1 VRLAVGGAAA
11 DLRAGWRPA
20 SWAWLTLAVAA
31 FAAPP
36 VMGATRT
43 GDVAS
48 WLCSVLAAVGLNA
61 AVGLGGIPV
70 LSQGAFMAVGAF
82 AVGRLTGASG
92 WDPASATVVGIAL
105 SLAAGAV
112 VGVVAT
118 RLRPAFVAVAT
129 WLVAW
134 LVGLALTSFPSLS
147 GGAQGLVVGNA
158 PFRFAGIGP
167 TVAMTPTILYETALA
182 LVVVALLAY
191 RTVARN
197 RPGLG
202 LAALRQGPAAA
213 AALGVPGARLEWGA
227 VVAAAGVAG
236 AAGALAVQVAGV
248 ADPASFGPLRSVEL
262 FVAVL
267 LGGAGTTLGPM
278 AGAAVLAALP
288 RISATLG
295 NAAGVERE
303 RFEPVVAAVLLLA
316 ALLLLG
322 RGGLVRLAADGW
334 RRLRGPGTGPPAE
347 GPRGPGRGVRG
358 AEPQARAR
366 LKAAERPHRGARP
379 ATAEPNAREAAVDSL
394 PTPPGTTAGPVLE
407 ARGLVRRFGGVVAVG
422 GVDLAL
428 VPGEVRA
435 LIGPNGSGKT
445 TLLRLLAG
453 ELAADEGSVIA
464 DGRDVTLRPTRDRVA
479 TGVVRTLQ
487 ATSVFPGLTALEQAI
502 AGTEV
507 RRRDAGAVRT
517 ILATPRSRADAA
529 AARGRAAR
537 ALAEVGLA
545 GRAADPAE
553 RLTATEQRLLMVAA
567 ALASDPRVLLLDEP
581 AAGMATADLGRL
593 TEILDRLSARGLAV
607 LLVEHNLRLV
617 RRAAG
622 AVTVLDAG
630 TVIASGRPDEVA
642 ADPAVR
648 LAYLGRA
655 AL

>member
-1 VRLAVGGAAA
+1 MC
-11 DLRAGWRPA
+11 
-20 SWAWLTLAVAA
+20 T
-31 FAAPP
+31 
-36 VMGATRT
+36 
-43 GDVAS
+43 
-48 WLCSVLAAVGLNA
+48 VLAAVGLNA

-82 AVGRLTGASG
+82 AVGRLTGVSG
-92 WDPASATVVGIAL
+92 WDPASATAVGIAL
-105 SLAAGAV
+105 ALAAGAV

-134 LVGLALTSFPSLS
+134 LVGLALTAFPGLS
-147 GGAQGLVVGNA
+147 GGAQGLVVRNV
-158 PFRFAGIGP
+158 PFRFAGLGP
-167 TVAMTPTILYETALA
+167 AVAMTPMILYETALS

-191 RTVARN
+191 RTAARN

-213 AALGVPGARLEWGA
+213 AALGVPAERLEWGA

-267 LGGAGTTLGPM
+267 LGGAGTTLGPV

-288 RISATLG
+288 RISAALG

-322 RGGLVRLAADGW
+322 RGGLVRLGADWW
-334 RRLRGPGTGPPAE
+334 RRLRRVA
-347 GPRGPGRGVRG
+347 RRA
-358 AEPQARAR
+358 AEPQAPTRETSDASARA
-366 LKAAERPHRGARP
+366 ARGSAP
-379 ATAEPNAREAAVDSL
+379 SPSPDATV
-394 PTPPGTTAGPVLE
+394 GPVLE
-407 ARGLVRRFGGVVAVG
+407 GRGLVRWFGGVVAVG

-453 ELAADEGSVIA
+453 ELAADEGSVIV
-464 DGRDVTLRPTRDRVA
+464 DGRDVTSLSTRERV
-479 TGVVRTLQ
+479 TVGVVRTLQ
-487 ATSVFPGLTALEQAI
+487 GTAVFPDLTALEQAI

-507 RRRDAGAVRT
+507 RRRDAGTVRT
-517 ILATPRSRADAA
+517 ILATPRARADAA
-529 AARGRAAR
+529 DARERAVH
-537 ALAEVGLA
+537 ALAEVGL
-545 GRAADPAE
+545 GDRAAVPGE

-567 ALASDPRVLLLDEP
+567 ALASRPRVLLLDEP
-581 AAGMATADLGRL
+581 AAGMAAADLGRL
-593 TEILDRLSARGLAV
+593 AEILDRLSAGGLAV

-617 RRAAG
+617 RQVAA

-630 TVIASGRPDEVA
+630 TVIASGRPDEVS